1 MADVVRRPVDFDASC
16 HRDKATM
23 NHAGTPAQHCA

>member
-16 HRDKATM
+16 HRDKAAM
-23 NHAGTPAQHCA
+23 NQAGNLA